1 MVNVVRSWLLRKP
14 VPALIRCKCVDGE
27 MRTIKLDPQSKK
39 KWVDA
44 ASAIDDMG
52 ATHLEALD
60 AKGNTLRMTE
70 CERDP
75 LDAPAEPLPQ
85 VAAATPEQKT
95 LEVFARLLAEA
106 YRNGAA
112 STEHPVKMAFETLGQ
127 LLGLMMKRLDEVSA
141 REARQIN
148 AALRVAQGETVEPK
162 EDPLM
167 SLVGSFMQGRMAAAA
182 MTNGAASGT
191 EE

>member
-14 VPALIRCKCVDGE
+14 TPALIRCKCVDGE
-27 MRTIKLDPQSKK
+27 TRTIKPDPQSKK
-39 KWVDA
+39 RWVEA
-44 ASAIDDMG
+44 AAAIDDMG

-60 AKGNTLRMTE
+60 AKGNTLRITE

-75 LDAPAEPLPQ
+75 LEPAAEPLPA
-85 VAAATPEQKT
+85 VASSTPEQKT
-95 LEVFARLLAEA
+95 LEVFARLLADA
-106 YRNGAA
+106 YKNGAA

-148 AALRVAQGETVEPK
+148 AALKVAQGETVAPA

-167 SLVGSFMQGRMAAAA
+167 SLVGSFMQGQMAAKAL
-182 MTNGAASGT
+182 NGQAES
-191 EE
+191 E